1 MKRHHRRTRTIVLAL
16 ALAASAA
23 PSAFAQQDLRSP
35 DTRDATIA
43 ATTVRQ
49 DLRSPDSRDAAVPH
63 WTGGR
68 MVVVRIPAA
77 AEPAPVASSS
87 GGMDWGDA
95 GIGGL
100 IALVALACAGTV
112 VLVRRDAF
120 RTMFADGTRGW
131 RRGVGL

>member
-1 MKRHHRRTRTIVLAL
+1 MKRHHRRTRTIALAL
-16 ALAASAA
+16 ALATSAA
-23 PSAFAQQDLRSP
+23 PSAFAQQDLRRP

-49 DLRSPDSRDAAVPH
+49 DLRSPDARNTAVPH

-68 MVVVRIPAA
+68 MVGVRLPAA
-77 AEPAPVASSS
+77 PAPAASSS
-87 GGMDWGDA
+87 GGVDWGDA

-112 VLVRRDAF
+112 VLIRRDAF
-120 RTMFADGTRGW
+120 RTILADGTRGW

>member
-16 ALAASAA
+16 ALAGSAA

-49 DLRSPDSRDAAVPH
+49 DLRSPDARDAAVPH

-100 IALVALACAGTV
+100 IALVALACGGTV